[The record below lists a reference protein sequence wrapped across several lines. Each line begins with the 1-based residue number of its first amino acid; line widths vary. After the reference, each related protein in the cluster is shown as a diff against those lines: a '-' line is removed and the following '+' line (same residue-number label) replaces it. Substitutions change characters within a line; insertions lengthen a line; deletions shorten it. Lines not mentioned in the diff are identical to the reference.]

1 MSHIKMLSLDEKT
14 ITSEL
19 DRAGYRKMGI
29 SVRGALSWAEAS
41 KVLSEGDV
49 DVVVVNL
56 DLSSVDTLE
65 VIRHVRASGWKDVP
79 IVATSVQS
87 SPKIRNNAIKCGADL
102 FVEQPVPRDYF
113 IEKIKSLLD
122 QKTRTTERVNADV
135 EVSFKLGGK
144 DFSCPVGDLSVS
156 GVLLTTDLEL
166 QHGDVIDLVFT
177 LGASSKS
184 LKVKGEVVR
193 RIESNKKNPNQMTG
207 IGVRFVEF
215 SGDSQQRIESFVA
228 RSADK
233 TNKMVYYL

>member
-29 SVRGALSWAEAS
+29 SVRGALSWSEAS
-41 KVLSEGDV
+41 RVLAEGDV

-56 DLSSVDTLE
+56 DLASVDTLE
-65 VIRHVRASGWKDVP
+65 VIRHVRASAWKDTP

-87 SPKIRNNAIKCGADL
+87 STKIRNNAIKCGADL

-122 QKTRTTERVNADV
+122 QKTRSTERVNADV

-144 DFSCPVGDLSVS
+144 DVSCPVGDLSVS

-166 QHGDVIDLVFT
+166 QHGEVMDLTFT
-177 LGASSKS
+177 LGASSKP

-193 RIESNKKNPNQMTG
+193 RIESNKKNPDSMTG

-215 SGDSQQRIESFVA
+215 AGDSQQRIESFVA
-228 RSADK
+228 RTADK

>member
-19 DRAGYRKMGI
+19 DRAGYRKMGVQVK
-29 SVRGALSWAEAS
+29 SAKSWSDASRILAE
-41 KVLSEGDV
+41 GNI
-49 DVVVVNL
+49 DVVVINL
-56 DLSSVDTLE
+56 DLAAMDAFE
-65 VIRHVRASGWKDVP
+65 VIRHVRNSSWNEVP

-87 SPKIRNNAIKCGADL
+87 SAKIRSSAIKCGADL

-113 IEKIKSLLD
+113 IEKIKALLD
-122 QKTRTTERVNADV
+122 QKTRSTERVNADV
-135 EVSFKLGGK
+135 EVAFKLNGK
-144 DFSCPVGDLSVS
+144 SFSCPVGDLSVS

-166 QHGDVIDLVFT
+166 PHGEMIELSFT
-177 LGASSKS
+177 LGASSKA

-193 RIESNKKNPNQMTG
+193 RIEASKKNQNQLTG

-233 TNKMVYYL
+233 SNKMVYYL

>member
-29 SVRGALSWAEAS
+29 QVKSALSWSEAS
-41 KVLSEGDV
+41 RILAEGDV
-49 DVVVVNL
+49 DVVVINL
-56 DLSSVDTLE
+56 DLSAVDSLE
-65 VIRHVRASGWKDVP
+65 IIRHVRASGWNEVP

-87 SPKIRNNAIKCGADL
+87 STKIRSSAIKFGADL

-113 IEKIKSLLD
+113 IEKIKALLD

-135 EVSFKLGGK
+135 EVSFKMGGK
-144 DFSCPVGDLSVS
+144 SFSCPVGDLSIS

-166 QHGDVIDLVFT
+166 PQGELIELSFT
-177 LGASSKS
+177 LGASSKPV
-184 LKVKGEVVR
+184 KVKGEIVR
-193 RIESNKKNPNQMTG
+193 RIEASKKNQNQLTG
-207 IGVRFVEF
+207 VGVRFVEF

-233 TNKMVYYL
+233 TNKMAYYL

>member
-14 ITSEL
+14 VTSDL
-19 DRAGYRKMGI
+19 DRAGYRKMGV
-29 SVRGALSWAEAS
+29 SVKSATTWADAS
-41 KVLSEGDV
+41 RVLAEGDV

-56 DLSSVDTLE
+56 DLASVNSME
-65 VIRHVRASGWKDVP
+65 VIRHVRASNWKTVP

-87 SPKIRNNAIKCGADL
+87 SPTIRTNAIKAGADL

-122 QKTRTTERVNADV
+122 QKTRSTERVNADV
-135 EVSFKLGGK
+135 EVSFKVNGK

-156 GVLLTTDLEL
+156 GVLLTTELEL
-166 QHGDVIDLVFT
+166 AQGQTIDLFFT
-177 LGASSKS
+177 LGASSKA

-193 RIESNKKNPNQMTG
+193 RIEGKKGSDQLTG
-207 IGVRFVEF
+207 VGVRFVEF
-215 SGDSQQRIESFVA
+215 GGDSQQRIESFVA

>member
-29 SVRGALSWAEAS
+29 QVKSALTWSEAGR
-41 KVLSEGDV
+41 VLAEGDV
-49 DVVVVNL
+49 DIVVVNL
-56 DLSSVDTLE
+56 DVSTLDALDVIKHIRLSE
-65 VIRHVRASGWKDVP
+65 WKDVP

-87 SPKIRNNAIKCGADL
+87 SPKIRNTAVKTGADL

-135 EVSFKLGGK
+135 EVTFVLKGK
-144 DFSCPVGDLSVS
+144 SIQCPVGDLSVS
-156 GVLLTTDLEL
+156 GVLLSTDLEL
-166 QHGDVIDLVFT
+166 NHGELIDLHFT
-177 LGASSKS
+177 LGASSKAV
-184 LKVKGEVVR
+184 KVKGEVVR
-193 RIESNKKNPNQMTG
+193 RIESNKKNSHQMTG
-207 IGVRFVEF
+207 VGVRFVEF

-228 RSADK
+228 RTADK
-233 TNKMVYYL
+233 TNKMAYYL